1 MIGAPCVIRQDSRVN
16 PGRSKP
22 EARRVISTEWGSDT
36 GRLHHRFRE
45 LPRSRRGS
53 PLPHRI
59 PPVARLASPPPPV
72 DMGFVSF
79 AGRVLFASVFL
90 LSAYQ
95 EFTEFGTDGGPAAK
109 NLEPKFNSF
118 TKNISVHLG
127 VVVPHVE
134 LKHVIAATIGLKGLG
149 GLLFILSSSFGAYLL
164 ALYLAFITP
173 VVYDFYNYDMEK
185 AEFVQI
191 FMKFTQN
198 LALFGALLFFLGMKN
213 SVPKRQAKKK
223 APKSKTT

>member
-1 MIGAPCVIRQDSRVN
+1 
-16 PGRSKP
+16 
-22 EARRVISTEWGSDT
+22 
-36 GRLHHRFRE
+36 
-45 LPRSRRGS
+45 
-53 PLPHRI
+53 
-59 PPVARLASPPPPV
+59 
-72 DMGFVSF
+72 MGFVSF

-109 NLEPKFNSF
+109 NLAPKFNSF

-149 GLLFILSSSFGAYLL
+149 GLLFIVSSSFGAYLL

>member
-1 MIGAPCVIRQDSRVN
+1 
-16 PGRSKP
+16 
-22 EARRVISTEWGSDT
+22 TEWGSDT

-95 EFTEFGTDGGPAAK
+95 EYAPSSR
-109 NLEPKFNSF
+109 LPSPSPL
-118 TKNISVHLG
+118 IMSI
-127 VVVPHVE
+127 VV
-134 LKHVIAATIGLKGLG
+134 
-149 GLLFILSSSFGAYLL
+149 LL
-164 ALYLAFITP
+164 AP
-173 VVYDFYNYDMEK
+173 R
-185 AEFVQI
+185 
-191 FMKFTQN
+191 
-198 LALFGALLFFLGMKN
+198 GR
-213 SVPKRQAKKK
+213 S
-223 APKSKTT
+223 